1 MEIFNL
7 KNGLLVD
14 INDPEKS
21 TIEDIIDVTKE
32 LDYVAGYKLGARPI
46 IKNGLRDI
54 AGLIK
59 KQTSKPLLYD
69 HQKFGNEIPEICS
82 IDILDDIKDSG
93 IDGIVILPLAGKKV
107 LESIVKKCNKINLLP
122 VVCGDLSYSGY
133 FSSEG
138 GYVENNTQQKIYIH
152 AANLGVSH
160 LIMSCN
166 RIDRIKIYCNQL
178 NAIIGQ
184 LKIFFTAISSTECKE
199 LPDACSHIRQNKA
212 YAIFDMEFKS
222 PEEYRQNLSA
232 FWDSFRKK
240 LDIS

>member
-7 KNGLLVD
+7 KNGILVD

-21 TIEDIIDVTKE
+21 TVEDIIAVTKE
-32 LDYVAGYKLGARPI
+32 IDYVAGYRLGARPV
-46 IKNGLRDI
+46 IKNGLRDV
-54 AGLIK
+54 ASLIK

-69 HQKFGNEIPEICS
+69 HQKFGNEVPEICS

-93 IDGIVILPLAGKKV
+93 IDGIVILPLAGRKV
-107 LESIVKKCNKINLLP
+107 LESIVKKCNKLNLLP
-122 VVCGDLSYSGY
+122 VVCGDLSYQGY
-133 FSSEG
+133 FISEG
-138 GYVENNTQQKIYIH
+138 GYIENDIQQKIYID

-166 RIDRIKIYCNQL
+166 RIERIKIYCNQL

-184 LKIFFTAISSTECKE
+184 LKIFFTTISSTECKE
-199 LPDACSHIRQNKA
+199 LPDVCSQIKQNKTF
-212 YAIFDMEFKS
+212 AIFNTEFKS
-222 PEEYRQNLSA
+222 PQDYRQNLLA

>member
-7 KNGLLVD
+7 KNGLLID

-21 TIEDIIDVTKE
+21 TVEDIVAVTQE
-32 LDYVAGYKLGARPI
+32 LDYVAGYRLGTRPV

-54 AGLIK
+54 TTLMK
-59 KQTSKPLLYD
+59 KNTSKPIIYD
-69 HQKFGNEIPEICS
+69 HQKFGNEIPEIYS
-82 IDILDDIKDSG
+82 GGILGDIKDCG
-93 IDGIVILPLAGKKV
+93 IDGIIILPLTGRKV

-122 VVCGDLSYSGY
+122 VVCGDLSYWGY

-138 GYVENNTQQKIYIH
+138 GYIENNTQQKIYID
-152 AANLGVSH
+152 AANLGISH

-212 YAIFDMEFKS
+212 YAIFDLEFKS
-222 PEEYRQNLSA
+222 PQDYKKDLSA

-240 LDIS
+240 LDIY